1 PRRPAD
7 PARGASLPAEIYAR
21 RKEAALPDSDRKFE
35 RAVDGGSRVEP
46 HRAVA
51 ARHSG
56 RLFAGPI
63 ILEFGLRHFSGRP
76 PSGFLL
82 TRPRRKASGVALA
95 ARPPLSA
102 EASPERGRGT
112 APIRPRRRDLLS

>member
-1 PRRPAD
+1 RGGDCHGDRWPLAPYGCRSEAEQRLGARQPRRPAD
-7 PARGASLPAEIYAR
+7 LARGPSLPAEIYAR
-21 RKEAALPDSDRKFE
+21 RKESALPDSDRKFE
-35 RAVDGGSRVEP
+35 RAVDRGSRVEP

-82 TRPRRKASGVALA
+82 TRPRRKASVVA
-95 ARPPLSA
+95 
-102 EASPERGRGT
+102 
-112 APIRPRRRDLLS
+112 